1 MAISKST
8 PYVRY
13 KENFTSNLHLGTIHV
28 ESEYLD
34 RTQKTTIESIHGMT
48 WHNKVVN
55 ENKELDLLSN
65 LGFELTESKKEYF
78 NVGEQRVS
86 VDEIHG
92 MQDIEPNEDGTYTYS
107 VTSIEGEYAEIYD
120 GLNHITSTSD
130 GLDGNFEIVYDTD
143 EEDITGSVVLDA
155 TMPNYTI
162 EDSNVGELNDVVF
175 KGETLVNIL
184 PQPSLRNK
192 MENTSMQRLNEGH
205 DEVVVADGEYKSAI
219 LKGQTLVNIIPEVV
233 TPIISASDNSWY
245 QLTESSPNNIVL
257 TVAGE
262 YPTSWKYIRFEC
274 FSDVSTLDRIKPNT
288 KYLIKFDELQN
299 IESVSIRTGAG
310 TNMVAPATKVI
321 GNYAIVTTKNTWEVI
336 KGILL
341 FLTPSDGL
349 QLNDRIICRNP
360 IMVEYQEGMENWD
373 IPYFEGM
380 QSVRMPVLTT
390 VGKNLIPSPL
400 IANTGLTWVDGTE
413 YSTGSDYQFTST
425 EFIKIQTGVYYTS
438 SSNVDNIL
446 KRVHCYD
453 KNKMH
458 LGTLKIDGSIAKDSS
473 DINIANT
480 FKIDNENVRYIR
492 LTFYGV
498 VEIPQL
504 EQGSTSTAY
513 EPYKSNN
520 ISVVS
525 STVKELDQ
533 SQFEQG
539 TLAESSAFGLVY
551 DNTKSDIG
559 YTDIRIR
566 SKIAINTAQ
575 VNEIQGSI
583 QGDYQV
589 FLLYYENNKYMK
601 QYSGWLFPYQGKF
614 SNTLPKGCTEIG
626 IVIKKSDNSS
636 ISVAEVDS
644 MNLTLTML
652 TDTTLR
658 GIGDVKDELNL
669 LTGELTQRVGGVVLD
684 GSDDENWEQ
693 SQPDV
698 NEDVIC
704 DRFMIKIPNL
714 RQNPYTA
721 LLGNVPTYTDS
732 NEIGYNVNKI
742 GIKTHTL
749 GGFYLYIPKIIYGG
763 KVGEVPNVGKLKTYL
778 QSNPII
784 VQYELATPTTKTIDL
799 TVTDQ
804 DNVVLETGKPRSYK
818 DGHIQVQS
826 LGILPS
832 SISYE
837 VPSQN
842 HMYVD
847 MLKPS
852 NTYTLKRN
860 GENFEGSFF
869 IDGEEYNTS
878 VFMTSHQLPNKSLI
892 INDMGEHD
900 KVAMFEGNYGTST
913 IPYFE
918 GMASVKMP
926 VLKTTN
932 GKNLFNI
939 NGNFDTAYT
948 TYSVTGD
955 ALTVTGMWYVRQIVN
970 LKADT
975 VYTLSYERVESNN
988 GYRQIAVYFNGV
1000 ESYLANTDNNILTF
1014 TTPHIFND
1022 ISVLFYTGT
1031 GTENTATYYNIQLE
1045 EGSEPH
1051 KSNTLTINEPIQLRA
1066 IGDVKDEYNVE
1077 TGELTQR
1084 IGEIVLDGSE
1094 DWSYGSGNSTS
1105 AVALFYT
1112 KLDNNTTYKKS
1123 INDRLPSIGGYTAS
1137 FGEGIY
1143 LDGDINI
1150 RINTNRLSNISVEF
1164 FKQYLQSNPITVQY
1178 QLAEPTTRKVISTIL
1193 DQDGRQIHSMHTYTG
1208 LTNLSTSSDTLIP
1221 NVNLDYE
1228 ISSSTGTVTGTSA
1241 TIENGENGSP
1251 ISAIVYGE
1259 SLVNSIQESSD
1270 TEYVVLGEHSGNN
1283 ITIENSVEGNIKSA
1297 VIKGNTLVN
1306 LISGGR
1312 EFTIQGGANKGFA
1325 LTYSQTTAYTLLF
1338 KVNKNNSSNKLLMQ
1352 EYNGESWLRNVQIDL
1367 VSGENK
1373 AVITPTNSVTQI
1385 VFVNSATDEL
1395 VIGDMMLLNGNH
1407 NNHDI
1412 PYFEGM
1418 QSVEMPTLTT
1428 TGKNLID
1435 VSHTLSLT
1443 REQNPTVNSQ
1453 DASRTEFTDVALNS
1467 FTSTTAS
1474 SGYWQ
1479 YACYRVSNVK
1489 PNTTYTLS
1497 YLKNIINP
1505 PEEGSS
1511 RTHRLMM
1518 FTPEKGSTSSSSSNG
1533 RSVYTITTE
1542 NDGVLFLCLADES
1555 KNGGGVGAKT
1565 QFSDIQ
1571 LEEGSTTTSY
1581 EPYQSNT
1588 LTINEPIELC
1598 AIGDVKDELDLV
1610 TGSLT
1615 KRVDEV
1621 NVKDAP
1627 QIGTSVGNDTIRFGF
1642 KYSFAASNQVIS
1654 NYPVKQN
1661 IDWQEENIGVEN
1673 GTNDVSIRIPKSELA
1688 DESYASAL
1696 KFIEDNNIKIYGIMK
1711 EPITRTIDLTVTD
1724 QDGNPTSLHSYND
1737 TTHIITNSQGL
1748 IANVEISNPSYDVVL
1763 KANTKYTLKL
1773 NRTNAPTN
1781 TPLEINLGGTEA
1793 TMDSTVNSITITTPS
1808 TLANNKLT
1816 MSGVGNKF
1824 KEAMVIEGDCVN
1836 RDLDFFEGIVGVEN
1850 PILITIGKNLFDGEL
1865 KVGGLTSNGK
1875 VDDSFS
1881 NRIVSYNFIPIKN
1894 NIQYKLSSVDNL
1906 SLSRICFYDNN
1917 KQFISQS
1924 YTTDFIS
1931 PTNAKYLRFAFT
1943 NTENIESQIMLEE
1956 GSTASTYEPHKSN
1969 TLTTYPQITLHSIG
1983 GIKDELDLVNET
1995 VTRRIGEI
2003 VLNGSEDWKTGGW
2016 SNQTKSIGFETIIKN
2031 DVGTSAFI
2039 KAISDKLLYDSFS
2052 NFQNDGEYFDMV
2064 DAGNECLRIRIL
2076 RSKLSTED
2084 VKGFKQW
2091 LSQNPITVQYELATP
2106 ITESVYITPPNPQTS
2121 TASVTLSTQL
2131 GESDFVTWNPYKEHY
2146 VHYNYEQDGS
2156 YTWENLTD
2164 LNERQFIEL
2173 YDRRTYVEQEYKN
2186 TFLSHDSKGTSKY
2199 VLIEPNQDYT
2209 VTVRFSELSQC
2220 ETVKINLGGSEVEM
2234 NVSDPRVHVTTPN
2247 TLSNYLCSISG
2258 EGLSGKITDILVI
2271 HCLEHEGF
2279 ADIDYF
2285 EGIDSIGEVVDGKA
2299 SIIVEQTNGNLLD
2312 FEPTL
2317 FSNGNYISMAWNENP
2332 WSIPLKPRTSYVLKV
2347 NKPKQVTS
2355 VGGWGETSPRLFDKD
2370 KVQTRAV
2377 NFPLG
2382 DATLFKTEFTTTDN
2396 ERYLRFYS
2404 QQSQDGDANI
2414 HLPMQLS
2421 YATESNM
2428 TDYIKPRYYDK
2439 EEIILPMQL
2448 CRINTVYDN
2457 FYYDVIRGHYRIQQS
2472 IGHKYFTGADNEN
2485 WTMIGNEERILRF
2498 RYNNADIQIKSLGEY
2513 MTNRFTN
2520 GTATSPYESCAFNG
2534 STFIISIDKERL
2546 SSATLTA
2553 FKEWLSSHNVHL
2565 YYQLATPM
2573 MIDLP
2578 QYSSKLELNTY
2589 KDEIYTFLK
2598 NCKPTVFTLDVPL
2611 DQTYRF
2617 YELQESQGYTNRI
2630 ELTDERMTEED
2641 ALYINTIYGSGISNL
2656 IEEPNNVN
2664 TLLKPNY
2671 EGRATSHT
2679 LTNGKVSTISV
2690 HGFEPNSAR
2699 VGTYNTVT
2707 KQYELTVKATSGENN
2722 NSVAF
2727 PIPYALEQYEDGTHD
2742 RVYYN
2747 SEYKQWMFEGK
2758 QTLTVAYNSS
2768 TGVFT
2773 NAIEVFRGM
2782 MPRSGM
2788 IGEFKVKFASG
2799 TTSARLYYSLDGSTY
2814 TYTTLRSMTDGVEY
2828 YIAFFNTGGT
2838 KIDMGTKIGADSE
2851 YVTLVPLSGTVPEA
2865 LMINQI
2871 QSITECTYYLDK
2883 TYYYTEP
2890 TRPIE
2895 LTVYEGTN
2903 TITENN
2909 GAIITIENN
2918 AHNKD
2923 ALIYANTPYTV
2934 YWTYVGGE
2942 GNIKVTLGG
2951 ATQEVVA
2958 TQGYVTITTSDAD
2971 LERGLFI
2978 GGFDVTIKDL
2988 MLVKGER
2995 IADLSYFEGSRAV
3008 GTAFIDED
3016 GNTMYRITLVT
3027 GSELIQDKFEDVIT
3041 FEDNKKHNVLVTK
3054 LLGTKPNK
3062 N

>member
-13 KENFTSNLHLGTIHV
+13 KKNFTSNLHLGTIHV

-162 EDSNVGELNDVVF
+162 EDSNVGELNNVVF

-192 MENTSMQRLNEGH
+192 MENASMQRLNEGH
-205 DEVVVADGEYKSAI
+205 DEVVVVDGEYKSAI
-219 LKGQTLVNIIPEVV
+219 LKGCTLVNVLDYNKIVQNDAYGSPYYYRDNSIAFDKINDYRPWDDV
-233 TPIISASDNSWY
+233 TPWS
-245 QLTESSPNNIVL
+245 ENIKPS
-257 TVAGE
+257 T
-262 YPTSWKYIRFEC
+262 KYIALVQNTGLGETTIEIKTS
-274 FSDVSTLDRIKPNT
+274 FSQTSIIRKDLSLNEYTIIQFTSDDNPNGFIAKINGFDANPSIK
-288 KYLIKFDELQN
+288 L
-299 IESVSIRTGAG
+299 
-310 TNMVAPATKVI
+310 MVI
-321 GNYAIVTTKNTWEVI
+321 
-336 KGILL
+336 
-341 FLTPSDGL
+341 
-349 QLNDRIICRNP
+349 
-360 IMVEYQEGMENWD
+360 EYQDGMENWD

-380 QSVRMPVLTT
+380 QSVKMPVLTT
-390 VGKNLIPSPL
+390 TGKNMFDGYLTFGN
-400 IANTGLTWVDGTE
+400 IAGGNGADINYSSTMCRTNYHKVEGGAYFTVSIDGDYVVEKISEVDENKNFVRTTEKSLPYISIQLTEKTKYLRCVFKHNASEELVLDKVK
-413 YSTGSDYQFTST
+413 QA
-425 EFIKIQTGVYYTS
+425 KIQFEHS
-438 SSNVDNIL
+438 SSPTPYEPFKSNIL
-446 KRVHCYD
+446 
-453 KNKMH
+453 
-458 LGTLKIDGSIAKDSS
+458 T
-473 DINIANT
+473 
-480 FKIDNENVRYIR
+480 
-492 LTFYGV
+492 
-498 VEIPQL
+498 
-504 EQGSTSTAY
+504 
-513 EPYKSNN
+513 
-520 ISVVS
+520 
-525 STVKELDQ
+525 
-533 SQFEQG
+533 
-539 TLAESSAFGLVY
+539 
-551 DNTKSDIG
+551 
-559 YTDIRIR
+559 
-566 SKIAINTAQ
+566 
-575 VNEIQGSI
+575 VNEAI
-583 QGDYQV
+583 
-589 FLLYYENNKYMK
+589 E
-601 QYSGWLFPYQGKF
+601 
-614 SNTLPKGCTEIG
+614 
-626 IVIKKSDNSS
+626 
-636 ISVAEVDS
+636 
-644 MNLTLTML
+644 
-652 TDTTLR
+652 LR

-669 LTGELTQRVGGVVLD
+669 LTGELTQRIGSTLIEGGVWILN
-684 GSDDENWEQ
+684 GAS
-693 SQPDV
+693 SQPTV
-698 NEDVIC
+698 
-704 DRFMIKIPNL
+704 RFSYTNRILIGANTPNRNVVADKIPTLSPSDSYEKESYGIGGLSGNL
-714 RQNPYTA
+714 
-721 LLGNVPTYTDS
+721 L
-732 NEIGYNVNKI
+732 
-742 GIKTHTL
+742 
-749 GGFYLYIPKIIYGG
+749 YLYIPRSWIGLDINDNDAESANE
-763 KVGEVPNVGKLKTYL
+763 KVKAYMDNLGEVR
-778 QSNPII
+778 
-784 VQYELATPTTKTIDL
+784 VQYQLETPTTKTIDL
-799 TVTDQ
+799 QVTDQ

-826 LGILPS
+826 NGILPS

-869 IDGEEYNTS
+869 IDGTEYNTN

-926 VLKTTN
+926 VLTTT
-932 GKNLFNI
+932 GKNLFDI
-939 NGNFDTAYT
+939 STWKTDMGRE
-948 TYSVTGD
+948 
-955 ALTVTGMWYVRQIVN
+955 LTVNTNGFKIEGSRGWFVLPVEIGEQYV
-970 LKADT
+970 LKYFGNNSDNND
-975 VYTLSYERVESNN
+975 YGLEIYE
-988 GYRQIAVYFNGV
+988 
-1000 ESYLANTDNNILTF
+1000 TDNPLSLPYAEWSLLAVTRFTNPATISASHVFTYTPKKKYLIVFHGNGRTINI
-1014 TTPHIFND
+1014 
-1022 ISVLFYTGT
+1022 
-1031 GTENTATYYNIQLE
+1031 EQIQLE
-1045 EGSEPH
+1045 KGAVATSYEPH
-1051 KSNTLTINEPIQLRA
+1051 KSNILTCNEEVTLRG
-1066 IGDVKDEYNVE
+1066 IGEVKDEYNVE
-1077 TGELTQR
+1077 TGELTQY
-1084 IGEIVLDGSE
+1084 IGEAIYTEKESWHQYLANDFDNSCLFSCTSLKIGDTSDSSMKTNFISDRFTPSTQIFMNDIIGSYIQGGSLFIRVKKE
-1094 DWSYGSGNSTS
+1094 WLSTPDVYG
-1105 AVALFYT
+1105 LQ
-1112 KLDNNTTYKKS
+1112 K
-1123 INDRLPSIGGYTAS
+1123 
-1137 FGEGIY
+1137 
-1143 LDGDINI
+1143 
-1150 RINTNRLSNISVEF
+1150 
-1164 FKQYLQSNPITVQY
+1164 YLQSNPITVQY
-1178 QLAEPTTRKVISTIL
+1178 QLAQPITRKVISTIL
-1193 DQDGRQIHSMHTYTG
+1193 DQDGRQKHSMSTYTG

-1221 NVNLDYE
+1221 NVSLDYE
-1228 ISSSTGTVTGTSA
+1228 ISSSTGTVIGTSA

-1259 SLVNSIQESSD
+1259 SLVNNIQEPSD
-1270 TEYVVLGEHSGNN
+1270 VECVVLGEHSGNN
-1283 ITIENSVEGNIKSA
+1283 ITIENSVEGNIENA
-1297 VIKGNTLVN
+1297 IIEGNTLVN
-1306 LISGGR
+1306 LMKKFTPQVKSTRGDDVYIEGDSLVFKPSLSGVDLTNRYMQFNNPFNINLEVGKKYTLIVKVEENTLQASAASAESHIVRTFVGNKTINFTKSTQPGIYSLVFTPNEDISAVYVYFYASAINSENCTGGVFR
-1312 EFTIQGGANKGFA
+1312 LSRFMTVLEGD
-1325 LTYSQTTAYTLLF
+1325 YSQ
-1338 KVNKNNSSNKLLMQ
+1338 
-1352 EYNGESWLRNVQIDL
+1352 YNI
-1367 VSGENK
+1367 K
-1373 AVITPTNSVTQI
+1373 P
-1385 VFVNSATDEL
+1385 
-1395 VIGDMMLLNGNH
+1395 
-1407 NNHDI
+1407 
-1412 PYFEGM
+1412 FEGLG
-1418 QSVEMPTLTT
+1418 SVKEPTLKV

-1435 VSHTLSLT
+1435 KIKTEKGYLHND
-1443 REQNPTVNSQ
+1443 NPYSVTIISQ
-1453 DASRTEFTDVALNS
+1453 MRGERTTE
-1467 FTSTTAS
+1467 
-1474 SGYWQ
+1474 YIK
-1479 YACYRVSNVK
+1479 VK
-1489 PNTTYTLS
+1489 PNTTYTYTL
-1497 YLKNIINP
+1497 YNLTTDIIGDTFWNGWYYYKNIGEVSSITPDRQVGYAQSTCTFTTPSDCNYIRI
-1505 PEEGSS
+1505 SS
-1511 RTHRLMM
+1511 RGLEYETTDVMLS
-1518 FTPEKGSTSSSSSNG
+1518 EDTSS
-1533 RSVYTITTE
+1533 VP
-1542 NDGVLFLCLADES
+1542 
-1555 KNGGGVGAKT
+1555 
-1565 QFSDIQ
+1565 
-1571 LEEGSTTTSY
+1571 Y

-1588 LTINEPIELC
+1588 LIINEPIELR
-1598 AIGDVKDELDLV
+1598 AIGDVRDELDLV
-1610 TGSLT
+1610 TGKLT
-1615 KRVDEV
+1615 QRVEEV
-1621 NVKDAP
+1621 ELN
-1627 QIGTSVGNDTIRFGF
+1627 ILSITHTGTNFNGNDRFLLNLQN
-1642 KYSFAASNQVIS
+1642 SIS
-1654 NYPVKQN
+1654 NFN
-1661 IDWQEENIGVEN
+1661 
-1673 GTNDVSIRIPKSELA
+1673 ELLA
-1688 DESYASAL
+1688 
-1696 KFIEDNNIKIYGIMK
+1696 NNIINNHCFTYSPTAGYNYGGNNSYYFYAQNQIYISFTAEK
-1711 EPITRTIDLTVTD
+1711 YTVETLRDLFNEKPFIIQLPTATNLIKTIDLTVTD

-1737 TTHIITNSQGL
+1737 TTHITTNSQGL
-1748 IANVEISNPSYDVVL
+1748 TANVEISNPSYDVVL

-1793 TMDSTVNSITITTPS
+1793 TMDSTVNSIAITTPS

-1816 MSGVGNKF
+1816 LGGVGNKF
-1824 KEAMVIEGDCVN
+1824 KEAMVIEGDCVD
-1836 RDLDFFEGIVGVEN
+1836 RDLGYFEGIVGVEN
-1850 PILITIGKNLFDGEL
+1850 PVVVIGNGNLWSQAILPKTGNDFNITAPNQPYSTTLKPILQLQPNTTYRINQTLRVKNGQIVFNLYEKQIDGTL
-1865 KVGGLTSNGK
+1865 KGVFSQNRTNNTNEVMEYTVNTSMAITTGEIYLNIYPTMNDTDLQWALDTINQSSMTIFKEGDYPNNTHLST
-1875 VDDSFS
+1875 V
-1881 NRIVSYNFIPIKN
+1881 N
-1894 NIQYKLSSVDNL
+1894 NI
-1906 SLSRICFYDNN
+1906 
-1917 KQFISQS
+1917 
-1924 YTTDFIS
+1924 
-1931 PTNAKYLRFAFT
+1931 
-1943 NTENIESQIMLEE
+1943 
-1956 GSTASTYEPHKSN
+1956 
-1969 TLTTYPQITLHSIG
+1969 LTTYPQITLRSIG
-1983 GIKDELDLVNET
+1983 DIKDEWDVVGGT
-1995 VTRRIGEI
+1995 VTRHIGEI
-2003 VLNGSEDWKTGGW
+2003 VLDGSEKIITTTNGENVNKIAFTEKLYFQSSGGDDCNYLMCDKLRCVKY
-2016 SNQTKSIGFETIIKN
+2016 SGFAGRLYDFISIGDNGVAGKE
-2031 DVGTSAFI
+2031 SAIFI
-2039 KAISDKLLYDSFS
+2039 KFNSATTVDEWKDLY
-2052 NFQNDGEYFDMV
+2052 
-2064 DAGNECLRIRIL
+2064 
-2076 RSKLSTED
+2076 
-2084 VKGFKQW
+2084 
-2091 LSQNPITVQYELATP
+2091 SQITPITLYYQLETP
-2106 ITESVYITPPNPQTS
+2106 TTESVYITPPTPRTS

-2131 GESDFVTWNPYKEHY
+2131 GESDYVTWNPYKEHY

-2156 YTWENLTD
+2156 YTWDNLTD

-2209 VTVRFSELSQC
+2209 VTVRFSELPQC
-2220 ETVKINLGGSEVEM
+2220 ETVKVNLGGSEVEM
-2234 NVSDPRVHVTTPN
+2234 NVSDPHVHVTTPS

-2258 EGLSGKITDILVI
+2258 KGLSGKITDILVI

-2299 SIIVEQTNGNLLD
+2299 SIIVEQTNGNLIDKD
-2312 FEPTL
+2312 FEVWNNGQSIRMSDDERLVVHPNTKYVVKFRRDMDKELAYTIYVQL
-2317 FSNGNYISMAWNENP
+2317 F
-2332 WSIPLKPRTSYVLKV
+2332 
-2347 NKPKQVTS
+2347 NK
-2355 VGGWGETSPRLFDKD
+2355 DN
-2370 KVQTRAV
+2370 VQTRIV
-2377 NFPLG
+2377 NG
-2382 DATLFKTEFTTTDN
+2382 GATQESNTREFTTNHDETMV
-2396 ERYLRFYS
+2396 RLYTS
-2404 QQSQDGDANI
+2404 QITNNGSTHTYWDAD
-2414 HLPMQLS
+2414 LC
-2421 YATESNM
+2421 YADMEK
-2428 TDYIKPRYYDK
+2428 DYIRPRYNSSQ
-2439 EEIILPMQL
+2439 EIILPMQL

-2485 WTMIGNEERILRF
+2485 WTMIENGERILRF

-2520 GTATSPYESCAFNG
+2520 GTTTSPYESCAFNG

-2546 SSATLTA
+2546 SNATLTA

-2656 IEEPNNVN
+2656 IEEPNNVD
-2664 TLLKPNY
+2664 TMLKPNY
-2671 EGRATSHT
+2671 EGKATSHS
-2679 LTNGKVSTISV
+2679 LINGKVSTIGV
-2690 HGFEPNSAR
+2690 HGFEPNGVK
-2699 VGTYNTVT
+2699 VGAYNTVT

-2727 PIPYALEQYEDGTHD
+2727 PIPYALEQYEDGTKD

-2747 SEYKQWMFEGK
+2747 SQYKQWMFEGG

-2773 NAIEVFRGM
+2773 NAVEVFRGM

-2814 TYTTLRSMTDGVEY
+2814 TYTTLRNMTDGVEY

-2851 YVTLVPLSGTVPEA
+2851 YVTLVPLSGTVSEA

-2871 QSITECTYYLDK
+2871 QGITECTYYLDK

-2890 TRPIE
+2890 TKPIE

-2903 TITENN
+2903 TIIENN
-2909 GAIITIENN
+2909 GAIVTIENN

-2934 YWTYVGGE
+2934 YWTYVGGQ

-2958 TQGYVTITTSDAD
+2958 TQGYVTITTSDTD
-2971 LERGLFI
+2971 LERGLLI

-3008 GTAFIDED
+3008 GTAFVDED

>member
-65 LGFELTESKKEYF
+65 LGFELTESKREYF

-92 MQDIEPNEDGTYTYS
+92 MQDIEPNEDGAYTYS

-162 EDSNVGELNDVVF
+162 EDSNIGELNDVVF
-175 KGETLVNIL
+175 KGETLINIL

-192 MENTSMQRLNEGH
+192 MENISTQRLNEGH
-205 DEVVVADGEYKSAI
+205 DEVVVADGAYKSAI
-219 LKGQTLVNIIPEVV
+219 LTGQTLVNLALYKDIICVGNV
-233 TPIISASDNSWY
+233 QNA
-245 QLTESSPNNIVL
+245 LTETILKGNTQYILMFTHNGDGERFVAQEYVSNAGWIRNHNIQLLSSTPYQYYIF
-257 TVAGE
+257 T
-262 YPTSWKYIRFEC
+262 TSETCGLLKIQNTTTNTY
-274 FSDVSTLDRIKPNT
+274 TLDNLM
-288 KYLIKFDELQN
+288 LI
-299 IESVSIRTGAG
+299 
-310 TNMVAPATKVI
+310 
-321 GNYAIVTTKNTWEVI
+321 
-336 KGILL
+336 
-341 FLTPSDGL
+341 
-349 QLNDRIICRNP
+349 
-360 IMVEYQEGMENWD
+360 EYQEGMETWD
-373 IPYFEGM
+373 IPYFTGM
-380 QSVRMPVLTT
+380 QSVKMPVLTT
-390 VGKNLIPSPL
+390 TGKNLFDETYYDGWLDSTTGNFVESPNGTRKATDF
-400 IANTGLTWVDGTE
+400 IEVIGGETYTISGCTMTGLRWYDINKKPIDTNWNHLMTTITAPTNAKYLRFTINSEVD
-413 YSTGSDYQFTST
+413 YN
-425 EFIKIQTGVYYTS
+425 
-438 SSNVDNIL
+438 NVQIE
-446 KRVHCYD
+446 K
-453 KNKMH
+453 
-458 LGTLKIDGSIAKDSS
+458 GSIA
-473 DINIANT
+473 
-480 FKIDNENVRYIR
+480 
-492 LTFYGV
+492 
-498 VEIPQL
+498 
-504 EQGSTSTAY
+504 TSY
-513 EPYKSNN
+513 EPFKSNILTCN
-520 ISVVS
+520 EPI
-525 STVKELDQ
+525 EL
-533 SQFEQG
+533 
-539 TLAESSAFGLVY
+539 
-551 DNTKSDIG
+551 
-559 YTDIRIR
+559 
-566 SKIAINTAQ
+566 
-575 VNEIQGSI
+575 
-583 QGDYQV
+583 
-589 FLLYYENNKYMK
+589 
-601 QYSGWLFPYQGKF
+601 GKVG
-614 SNTLPKGCTEIG
+614 NVE
-626 IVIKKSDNSS
+626 
-636 ISVAEVDS
+636 
-644 MNLTLTML
+644 
-652 TDTTLR
+652 
-658 GIGDVKDELNL
+658 DELNL
-669 LTGELTQRVGGVVLD
+669 LTGEVVESTEELIITGNENFVSGSNATDNTLRLQLSFPNSIPSSPLICDKFKVVSSTNNLDEQCISIQANFLLVRILKSNLGGDETVQGCINYIKNNNFKIRYIKSEKVVKTVVL
-684 GSDDENWEQ
+684 
-693 SQPDV
+693 
-698 NEDVIC
+698 
-704 DRFMIKIPNL
+704 
-714 RQNPYTA
+714 TA
-721 LLGNVPTYTDS
+721 
-732 NEIGYNVNKI
+732 
-742 GIKTHTL
+742 
-749 GGFYLYIPKIIYGG
+749 
-763 KVGEVPNVGKLKTYL
+763 
-778 QSNPII
+778 
-784 VQYELATPTTKTIDL
+784 
-799 TVTDQ
+799 TDQ
-804 DNVVLETGKPRSYK
+804 DNVVLETGKPISYK

-826 LGILPS
+826 SGVLPS

-842 HMYVD
+842 HIHVD

-869 IDGEEYNTS
+869 IDGTEYNTN
-878 VFMTSHQLPNKSLI
+878 VFMTNHQLPNKSLI
-892 INDMGEHD
+892 INDMSEHD

-918 GMASVKMP
+918 GMQSVKMP
-926 VLKTTN
+926 ILTTT
-932 GKNLFNI
+932 GKNLFDI
-939 NGNFDTAYT
+939 NKFKSIGIDEQGYYIPLKFVDNSAAKATLKLKPNTKYV
-948 TYSVTGD
+948 VTGTYIYTGKARFTFKINDGAYQNMNNAFETD
-955 ALTVTGMWYVRQIVN
+955 ATGVVN
-970 LKADT
+970 IKIGSNNVDVSDT
-975 VYTLSYERVESNN
+975 SKMEKIMIVESTLKDI
-988 GYRQIAVYFNGV
+988 YEPYK
-1000 ESYLANTDNNILTF
+1000 SNILTC
-1014 TTPHIFND
+1014 N
-1022 ISVLFYTGT
+1022 
-1031 GTENTATYYNIQLE
+1031 E
-1045 EGSEPH
+1045 EVE
-1051 KSNTLTINEPIQLRA
+1051 LRG
-1066 IGDVKDEYNVE
+1066 IGDVKDEYKVE

-1084 IGEIVLDGSE
+1084 IGEAIYTEKESWYQYLANDFDNSCLFSCTSLKIGDTSDSSMKTNFISDRFTPSTQIFMNDIIGSYIQGGSLFIRVKKE
-1094 DWSYGSGNSTS
+1094 WLSTPNVYG
-1105 AVALFYT
+1105 LQ
-1112 KLDNNTTYKKS
+1112 K
-1123 INDRLPSIGGYTAS
+1123 
-1137 FGEGIY
+1137 
-1143 LDGDINI
+1143 
-1150 RINTNRLSNISVEF
+1150 
-1164 FKQYLQSNPITVQY
+1164 YLQSNPITVQY
-1178 QLAEPTTRKVISTIL
+1178 QLAQPITRKVISTIL
-1193 DQDGRQIHSMHTYTG
+1193 DQDGRQIRSIHTYTG

-1228 ISSSTGTVTGTSA
+1228 ISSSTGTVIGTSA

-1259 SLVNSIQESSD
+1259 SLVNNIQEPSD
-1270 TEYVVLGEHSGNN
+1270 VECVVLGEHIGSN
-1283 ITIENSVEGNIKSA
+1283 ITIENSVEGNIEN
-1297 VIKGNTLVN
+1297 VILKGTTLVN
-1306 LISGGR
+1306 LGGTYNR
-1312 EFTIQGGANKGFA
+1312 TDAPTWFTVFVTQQEVKQGNVYYAIINNTGDG
-1325 LTYSQTTAYTLLF
+1325 LMRLRYST
-1338 KVNKNNSSNKLLMQ
+1338 S
-1352 EYNGESWLRNVQIDL
+1352 D
-1367 VSGENK
+1367 
-1373 AVITPTNSVTQI
+1373 AVIKTVNPMSCEKFTFTATESDYLRIKNSDTI
-1385 VFVNSATDEL
+1385 SNCNGTF
-1395 VIGDMMLLNGNH
+1395 LLLEYQEGMENW
-1407 NNHDI
+1407 DI

-1418 QSVEMPTLTT
+1418 GSVEMPTLTT

-1435 VSHTLSLT
+1435 ASHTLSLT

-1453 DASRTEFTDVALNS
+1453 DVSRTEFTDVTLNS

-1479 YACYRVSNVK
+1479 YACYRISNAK

-1505 PEEGSS
+1505 PEGGSS
-1511 RTHRLMM
+1511 RNHRLIM
-1518 FTPEKGSTSSSSSNG
+1518 FTSKKGSTSSSSSNE
-1533 RSVYTITTE
+1533 RSVHKITTE

-1555 KNGGGVGAKT
+1555 QNGGGVGAKT
-1565 QFSDIQ
+1565 QFRDIQ
-1571 LEEGSTTTSY
+1571 LEEGSVSTPY

-1588 LTINEPIELC
+1588 LTINEPIELR
-1598 AIGDVKDELDLV
+1598 AIGDVKDELNLITGELNQYVGQTIYTDGSAFYVNNTYNV
-1610 TGSLT
+1610 TEEKTIGFRTHTAIQDIKHAHGGAIVFSSLS
-1615 KRVDEV
+1615 
-1621 NVKDAP
+1621 
-1627 QIGTSVGNDTIRFGF
+1627 GSVGANKDNPGVSYQWHSLIIRVNKEDLPTLDIAGLDTYL
-1642 KYSFAASNQVIS
+1642 KEHPLVVQY
-1654 NYPVKQN
+1654 
-1661 IDWQEENIGVEN
+1661 
-1673 GTNDVSIRIPKSELA
+1673 ELA
-1688 DESYASAL
+1688 T
-1696 KFIEDNNIKIYGIMK
+1696 
-1711 EPITRTIDLTVTD
+1711 PITKTISTTILD

-1737 TTHIITNSQGL
+1737 TTHIATNSQGL
-1748 IANVEISNPSYDVVL
+1748 TANVEISNPSYDVVL

-1793 TMDSTVNSITITTPS
+1793 TMDSTVNSIAITMPS

-1816 MSGVGNKF
+1816 ISGVGNKF
-1824 KEAMVIEGDCVN
+1824 KEAMVIEGDCVD
-1836 RDLDFFEGIVGVEN
+1836 RDLDYFEGIVGVEN
-1850 PILITIGKNLFDGEL
+1850 PILATTGKNLFDASKWITGRPSPYSDSSMNQIENTQNSATPIIKCKPNTTYTVSRKL
-1865 KVGGLTSNGK
+1865 PDNSTSNWYAIYGYNKEGIK
-1875 VDDSFS
+1875 VQD
-1881 NRIVSYNFIPIKN
+1881 IVDTQYIGN
-1894 NIQYKLSSVDNL
+1894 NT
-1906 SLSRICFYDNN
+1906 FTTNN
-1917 KQFISQS
+1917 
-1924 YTTDFIS
+1924 DVC
-1931 PTNAKYLRFAFT
+1931 YLRGKS
-1943 NTENIESQIMLEE
+1943 NNPYEIGKNELWQIEE
-1956 GSTASTYEPHKSN
+1956 GSTATPYEPYQGN
-1969 TLTTYPQITLHSIG
+1969 TLATYPQVTLRSIG
-1983 GIKDELDLVNET
+1983 DIKDELDLVNGT

-2003 VLNGSEDWKTGGW
+2003 IFDGTLDGNYDVTSVNTELNIFTIRLPRINDIIDTG
-2016 SNQTKSIGFETIIKN
+2016 N
-2031 DVGTSAFI
+2031 DIYGLL
-2039 KAISDKLLYDSFS
+2039 SDKYISVTS
-2052 NFQNDGEYFDMV
+2052 KQPNNITCYSG
-2064 DAGNECLRIRIL
+2064 RIRI
-2076 RSKLSTED
+2076 
-2084 VKGFKQW
+2084 VKSASELELYNSPEKIKAYLQ
-2091 LSQNPITVQYELATP
+2091 QNPFTVQYPLAEP
-2106 ITESVYITPPNPQTS
+2106 VTESVYITPPNPRTS

-2131 GESDFVTWNPYKEHY
+2131 GESDYVTWNPYKEHY

-2156 YTWENLTD
+2156 YTWDNLTD

-2209 VTVRFSELSQC
+2209 VTVRFSELPQC
-2220 ETVKINLGGSEVEM
+2220 ETVKVNLGGSEVEM
-2234 NVSDPRVHVTTPN
+2234 NVSDPHVHVTTPN

-2258 EGLSGKITDILVI
+2258 KGLSGKITDILVI

-2285 EGIDSIGEVVDGKA
+2285 EGIDSIGEVVEVDGVPK
-2299 SIIVEQTNGNLLD
+2299 SKIVIEQTNGNLLD
-2312 FEPTL
+2312 FEPVV
-2317 FSNGNYISMAWNENP
+2317 FNNGNYISMAWNENNRN
-2332 WSIPLKPRTSYVLKV
+2332 IPLKPNTSYRLKTRKSK
-2347 NKPKQVTS
+2347 NITTNN
-2355 VGGWGETSPRLFDKD
+2355 GWGDVGARLYTSEM
-2370 KVQTRAV
+2370 VNTRSI
-2377 NFPLG
+2377 G
-2382 DATLFKTEFTTTDN
+2382 IDSEFTTRNN
-2396 ERYLRFYS
+2396 EKYLRFYK
-2404 QQSQDGDANI
+2404 QQSHNGNANI
-2414 HLPMQLS
+2414 HEPLELT
-2421 YATESNM
+2421 YAHF
-2428 TDYIKPRYYDK
+2428 TDNELIRPRYYDK
-2439 EEIILPMQL
+2439 QEIILPMQL

-2485 WTMIGNEERILRF
+2485 WTLIERGQRILRF

-2520 GTATSPYESCAFNG
+2520 DTTTSPYESCAFNG

-2546 SSATLTA
+2546 SNATLVA

-2565 YYQLATPM
+2565 YYQLASPM

-2690 HGFEPNSAR
+2690 HGFEPNGVK
-2699 VGTYNTVT
+2699 VGAYNTVT
-2707 KQYELTVKATSGENN
+2707 KQYELTVKTTSGANN
-2722 NSVAF
+2722 NSVVF

-2742 RVYYN
+2742 MVYYN
-2747 SEYKQWMFEGK
+2747 SEYKQWMFEGG
-2758 QTLTVAYNSS
+2758 QTITVAYNSS

-2773 NAIEVFRGM
+2773 NAIEIFRGM
-2782 MPRSGM
+2782 TPRSGM

-2851 YVTLVPLSGTVPEA
+2851 YTTLVPLSGTMTEA

-2934 YWTYVGGE
+2934 YWTHVGGQ

-2951 ATQEVVA
+2951 VTQEVAA

-2971 LERGLFI
+2971 LERGLLI

-3016 GNTMYRITLVT
+3016 GNTMYRVTLVT

>member
-143 EEDITGSVVLDA
+143 EEDITGSVILDA

-162 EDSNVGELNDVVF
+162 EDSNIGELNDVVF

-192 MENTSMQRLNEGH
+192 MENISTQRLNEGH
-205 DEVVVADGEYKSAI
+205 DEVVVVDGEYKSAI
-219 LKGQTLVNIIPEVV
+219 LTGNTLVNCMDLYNWQQKSHTVEINNDTITIQVV
-233 TPIISASDNSWY
+233 DGQSYVYAFNKKP
-245 QLTESSPNNIVL
+245 
-257 TVAGE
+257 
-262 YPTSWKYIRFEC
+262 
-274 FSDVSTLDRIKPNT
+274 STIKSNT
-288 KYLIKFDELQN
+288 KYLVSVEVLENTFTGAKSIELTN
-299 IESVSIRTGAG
+299 GGESVFKDTDITISNVGKYNFILTTRENIDDNPVLLRTLAFASNGEG
-310 TNMVAPATKVI
+310 YIKYKVMVI
-321 GNYAIVTTKNTWEVI
+321 
-336 KGILL
+336 
-341 FLTPSDGL
+341 
-349 QLNDRIICRNP
+349 
-360 IMVEYQEGMENWD
+360 EYQDGMENWD

-380 QSVRMPVLTT
+380 TSVKMPVLST
-390 VGKNLIPSPL
+390 VGKNLLDPKLLHSAILNNAHGWSGV
-400 IANTGLTWVDGTE
+400 NFDYNSTDNSFTVSGT
-413 YSTGSDYQFTST
+413 FTSNT
-425 EFIKIQTGVYYTS
+425 TLHCDTAKFMATLEHGKHYYTS
-438 SSNVDNIL
+438 HKMLFEVVSRDGTTRWTDNII
-446 KRVHCYD
+446 YD
-453 KNKMH
+453 KNEH
-458 LGTLKIDGSIAKDSS
+458 VRVSPYYQWANVIGTT
-473 DINIANT
+473 INETYYPQI
-480 FKIDNENVRYIR
+480 
-492 LTFYGV
+492 
-498 VEIPQL
+498 EI
-504 EQGSTSTAY
+504 GKRTSY
-513 EPYKSNN
+513 EPYKSS
-520 ISVVS
+520 IL
-525 STVKELDQ
+525 TC
-533 SQFEQG
+533 
-539 TLAESSAFGLVY
+539 
-551 DNTKSDIG
+551 
-559 YTDIRIR
+559 
-566 SKIAINTAQ
+566 
-575 VNEIQGSI
+575 NE
-583 QGDYQV
+583 
-589 FLLYYENNKYMK
+589 
-601 QYSGWLFPYQGKF
+601 
-614 SNTLPKGCTEIG
+614 
-626 IVIKKSDNSS
+626 
-636 ISVAEVDS
+636 EV
-644 MNLTLTML
+644 
-652 TDTTLR
+652 TLR
-658 GIGDVKDELNL
+658 GIGDIKDELNL
-669 LTGELTQRVGGVVLD
+669 MTGELTERIGEIVLD
-684 GSDDENWEQ
+684 GSKAWKMATANDNTFFYYDLGE
-693 SQPDV
+693 S
-698 NEDVIC
+698 
-704 DRFMIKIPNL
+704 MLIPSFRKKMMSNIL
-714 RQNPYTA
+714 LDYGDYATMQNNKNSMYTNGKNIYIHLTNDINSVS
-721 LLGNVPTYTDS
+721 LLQ
-732 NEIGYNVNKI
+732 
-742 GIKTHTL
+742 
-749 GGFYLYIPKIIYGG
+749 
-763 KVGEVPNVGKLKTYL
+763 TYL
-778 QSNPII
+778 ANNPII
-784 VQYELATPTTKTIDL
+784 IIACLSSESIKTVDL

-826 LGILPS
+826 SSGILPS

-842 HMYVD
+842 HMHVD

-869 IDGEEYNTS
+869 IDGTEYNTN

-892 INDMGEHD
+892 INDMSEHD

-918 GMASVKMP
+918 GMTSVKMP
-926 VLKTTN
+926 ILKTT
-932 GKNLFNI
+932 GKNLFDINKINTNYYNQNNNI
-939 NGNFDTAYT
+939 ELTVENNKLTMVSKGVGRSYISQLEPLYLKPNTEYT
-948 TYSVTGD
+948 FSITGASTGD
-955 ALTVTGMWYVRQIVN
+955 YR
-970 LKADT
+970 
-975 VYTLSYERVESNN
+975 RVHLGTEKL
-988 GYRQIAVYFNGV
+988 V
-1000 ESYLANTDNNILTF
+1000 DNNKYKIILFSEVEETKKVTF
-1014 TTPHIFND
+1014 ITNDTGYLFIHFYLSTSSIGTSIF
-1022 ISVLFYTGT
+1022 
-1031 GTENTATYYNIQLE
+1031 YNIQLE
-1045 EGSEPH
+1045 ESSTATLYEPF
-1051 KSNTLTINEPIQLRA
+1051 KSNILTVNEEVTLRA

-1084 IGEIVLDGSE
+1084 IGEITFDGSE
-1094 DWSYGSGNSTS
+1094 NWETHDTTTTNTVRYYLNGAVQNAKPISEDGGVCDKIPYGRIHGVDEVGVVLTKANGHCYLRST
-1105 AVALFYT
+1105 
-1112 KLDNNTTYKKS
+1112 
-1123 INDRLPSIGGYTAS
+1123 
-1137 FGEGIY
+1137 
-1143 LDGDINI
+1143 I
-1150 RINTNRLSNISVEF
+1150 RDLSK

-1178 QLAEPTTRKVISTIL
+1178 QLAQPTTRKVISTIL
-1193 DQDGRQIHSMHTYTG
+1193 DQDGRQTHSMSTYTG

-1228 ISSSTGTVTGTSA
+1228 ISSSTGTATGTRA

-1259 SLVNSIQESSD
+1259 SLVNSIQEPSD
-1270 TEYVVLGEHSGNN
+1270 VECVVLGEHSGNN
-1283 ITIENSVEGNIKSA
+1283 ITIENSVESNIENA

-1306 LISGGR
+1306 RFDNKCYDLSNWDGSLYKTFYFYNLEVGKEYVFYSPFKGVHTERDCAIILEAGDRILYQAPNDSHETINVKFTLNEGERLRFNNYVLWGDTLKVDYPEILILES
-1312 EFTIQGGANKGFA
+1312 
-1325 LTYSQTTAYTLLF
+1325 
-1338 KVNKNNSSNKLLMQ
+1338 
-1352 EYNGESWLRNVQIDL
+1352 EYYYDG
-1367 VSGENK
+1367 
-1373 AVITPTNSVTQI
+1373 
-1385 VFVNSATDEL
+1385 
-1395 VIGDMMLLNGNH
+1395 
-1407 NNHDI
+1407 I

-1428 TGKNLID
+1428 IGKNIFKLPSSDEMLLGGVGKYIK
-1435 VSHTLSLT
+1435 
-1443 REQNPTVNSQ
+1443 
-1453 DASRTEFTDVALNS
+1453 LNL
-1467 FTSTTAS
+1467 
-1474 SGYWQ
+1474 
-1479 YACYRVSNVK
+1479 K
-1489 PNTTYTLS
+1489 PNTNYTYNCILDKKGNTS
-1497 YLKNIINP
+1497 NINFYGWISNDIN
-1505 PEEGSS
+1505 
-1511 RTHRLMM
+1511 
-1518 FTPEKGSTSSSSSNG
+1518 SN
-1533 RSVYTITTE
+1533 YTGCYRIFHWDS
-1542 NDGVLFLCLADES
+1542 NQA
-1555 KNGGGVGAKT
+1555 
-1565 QFSDIQ
+1565 FSDTFNTDNDEWYFHILGNKQINDYRDYLINFQ
-1571 LEEGSTTTSY
+1571 LEEGSVTTSY

-1588 LTINEPIELC
+1588 LTINEPIELR
-1598 AIGDVKDELDLV
+1598 AVGDVKDELDLV
-1610 TGSLT
+1610 TGKLT
-1615 KRVDEV
+1615 QRIEEIELDILSITHTGK
-1621 NVKDAP
+1621 NFN
-1627 QIGTSVGNDTIRFGF
+1627 GNDRFLLNL
-1642 KYSFAASNQVIS
+1642 KNSIS
-1654 NYPVKQN
+1654 NFHKL
-1661 IDWQEENIGVEN
+1661 
-1673 GTNDVSIRIPKSELA
+1673 LA
-1688 DESYASAL
+1688 
-1696 KFIEDNNIKIYGIMK
+1696 NNIINNHCFTYSPTAGYNYGGNNSYYFYAQNQIYISFTAGKYTVETLRDLFNEKPFIIQFSTTTNLIK
-1711 EPITRTIDLTVTD
+1711 TIDLTVTD

-1748 IANVEISNPSYDVVL
+1748 VANVEISNPSYDVVL

-1773 NRTNAPTN
+1773 NRTNAPTD

-1793 TMDSTVNSITITTPS
+1793 TMDSTVNSIAITTPS

-1816 MSGVGNKF
+1816 IGGVGNKF
-1824 KEAMVIEGDCVN
+1824 KEAMVIEGDCVD
-1836 RDLDFFEGIVGVEN
+1836 RDLDYFEGITGVEN
-1850 PILITIGKNLFDGEL
+1850 PILATTGKNLFDGEL
-1865 KVGGLTSNGK
+1865 EDGYISDSTGNNVGWSNFK
-1875 VDDSFS
+1875 RSV
-1881 NRIVSYNFIPIKN
+1881 NLIKIN
-1894 NIQYKLSSVDNL
+1894 PKLKYTISKNSSHLGGTFGVYQYD
-1906 SLSRICFYDNN
+1906 CN
-1917 KQFISQS
+1917 KQFISPLYIVSTVNMRTFTFDERTNYIRIACANNAQ
-1924 YTTDFIS
+1924 TPIEFI
-1931 PTNAKYLRFAFT
+1931 
-1943 NTENIESQIMLEE
+1943 QVEE
-1956 GSTASTYEPHKSN
+1956 GSVATPYEPYKTN
-1969 TLTTYPQITLHSIG
+1969 TLATYPQVTLRSIG
-1983 GIKDELDLVNET
+1983 DVKDELDLVNGT
-1995 VTRRIGEI
+1995 VTRRIGEV
-2003 VLNGSEDWKTGGW
+2003 VLDGSEKIITTTNAENVNKIAFTEKIYFQSSSGDDCNYLMCDKLRCVKYSGFAGRLYDFI
-2016 SNQTKSIGFETIIKN
+2016 SIGDSGVPGKQ
-2031 DVGTSAFI
+2031 SAIFI
-2039 KAISDKLLYDSFS
+2039 KFNSATTVDEWKDLY
-2052 NFQNDGEYFDMV
+2052 
-2064 DAGNECLRIRIL
+2064 
-2076 RSKLSTED
+2076 
-2084 VKGFKQW
+2084 
-2091 LSQNPITVQYELATP
+2091 SQITPITLYYQLETP

-2131 GESDFVTWNPYKEHY
+2131 GELDSVTWNPYKEHY

-2156 YTWENLTD
+2156 YTWDNLTD

-2173 YDRRTYVEQEYKN
+2173 YNRRTYVEQEYKN

-2209 VTVRFSELSQC
+2209 VTVRFSELPQC
-2220 ETVKINLGGSEVEM
+2220 ETVKVNLGGSEVEM
-2234 NVSDPRVHVTTPN
+2234 NVSDPHVHVTTPS

-2258 EGLSGKITDILVI
+2258 KGLSGKITDILVI

-2299 SIIVEQTNGNLLD
+2299 SIIVEQTNGNLID
-2312 FEPTL
+2312 DEFEVWN
-2317 FSNGNYISMAWNENP
+2317 NGNAIGINNNDRLIVHPNTNYTVKLTRDMNKEMAY
-2332 WSIPLKPRTSYVLKV
+2332 TVYV
-2347 NKPKQVTS
+2347 Q
-2355 VGGWGETSPRLFDKD
+2355 LFDKNN
-2370 KVQTRAV
+2370 VQTRLV
-2377 NFPLG
+2377 NIG
-2382 DATLFKTEFTTTDN
+2382 ATQEVNVKEFTTAYN
-2396 ERYLRFYS
+2396 ETMARIYSSNVVSNGSAHRYW
-2404 QQSQDGDANI
+2404 NI
-2414 HLPMQLS
+2414 ELC
-2421 YATESNM
+2421 YADMEK
-2428 TDYIKPRYYDK
+2428 DYIRPRYYDK
-2439 EEIILPMQL
+2439 QEIILPMQL

-2485 WTMIGNEERILRF
+2485 WTMIGKEERILRF

-2546 SSATLTA
+2546 SNATLSA

-2565 YYQLATPM
+2565 YYQLASPM

-2679 LTNGKVSTISV
+2679 LTNGNVSTISV
-2690 HGFEPNSAR
+2690 HGFEPNGAR

-2773 NAIEVFRGM
+2773 NAIEIFRGM

-2814 TYTTLRSMTDGVEY
+2814 TYTTLRSMTDGDEY

-2838 KIDMGTKIGADSE
+2838 KIDMGTKIGANSE
-2851 YVTLVPLSGTVPEA
+2851 YTTLVPLSGTMTEA

-2909 GAIITIENN
+2909 GAIVTIENN

-2934 YWTYVGGE
+2934 YWTHVGGE
-2942 GNIKVTLGG
+2942 GNIKITLGG
-2951 ATQEVVA
+2951 ATQEVAA

-2971 LERGLFI
+2971 LERGLLI

-3008 GTAFIDED
+3008 GTAFTDED